1 MIPEVMSPYPMK
13 QITTGLLLSLM
24 IGFSGCTV
32 VKIKAEDQVEV
43 DQKKNSGRAMT
54 QRTKCD

>member
-24 IGFSGCTV
+24 IGLSGCTI
-32 VKIKAEDQVEV
+32 VKIKSEDQVEV
-43 DQKKNSGRAMT
+43 DQKKNCDRAMT

>member
-1 MIPEVMSPYPMK
+1 MNPYSMK

-24 IGFSGCTV
+24 IGLSGCTV

-43 DQKKNSGRAMT
+43 DQKKNCGRAMT

>member
-24 IGFSGCTV
+24 IGLSGCTV
-32 VKIKAEDQVEV
+32 VKIKAEDQVDV
-43 DQKKNSGRAMT
+43 DQKKNCGRAMT